1 MEPQNRPEQIV
12 IQPQQNLQGEVQYT
26 NIVQQPQIVY
36 IDLKYNPENN
46 FRYWSYGV
54 IAVGISIY
62 FGFGILFFESDFGPF
77 IDNSLCCLSFSIAF
91 FLDAAFYKGKSEWQ
105 TSTGQSSTG
114 SIVGMV
120 FDIIFGI
127 IALFYAVFL
136 LIFIGEI

>member
-26 NIVQQPQIVY
+26 NTVQQPQIVY

-46 FRYWSYGV
+46 FRYWSYGA
-54 IAVGISIY
+54 IAVGITIY
-62 FGFGILFFESDFGPF
+62 FGFGILFFESDFGPL
-77 IDNSLCCLSFSIAF
+77 ISNSLCCLSFSIAF

-127 IALFYAVFL
+127 IALVYAVVL
-136 LIFIGEI
+136 LIFIGEF